1 MFGAQLI
8 LILVIMGGA
17 IAFLGDKLGSKI
29 GKKRLTIFGLRP
41 HYTSILMTIIT
52 GVVVAGATMG
62 ILMISSTSV
71 RTALFGMEKI
81 RTEIATLNKDKTDIL
96 RELDVQKVKV
106 ADLDKQIKQ
115 SSVDLAVATK
125 QKEEAQLQVAELER
139 SYREA
144 EEKLS
149 QAQGQVDKLQ
159 ASRDKLKGEVSSL
172 ETATQKLR
180 ENMAAMREG
189 DVVFRSGEI
198 LYANVLKAGLSTEE
212 NQKQMDVFLA
222 AANEHILE
230 RTGAKED
237 TQILWLSKESV
248 KNALQALAEGKGNI
262 YVRVCAAGNI
272 LSGEMAVSRLEMV
285 PNNKVY
291 GNNTE
296 ILSQRINVEVDSQQ
310 VEMAL
315 LAFLKDVNKAAVA
328 KGVVADPLTGKVG
341 AIDAAEMENVSTAI
355 RKLGGKVE
363 ITAKAKGD
371 IAVAGPVLLKLE
383 VSGYE

>member
-62 ILMISSTSV
+62 ILMVSSTSV

-115 SSVDLAVATK
+115 SSIDLAVATK
-125 QKEEAQLQVAELER
+125 QKEEAQRQVAELES
-139 SYREA
+139 SYQAA

-149 QAQGQVDKLQ
+149 QAQGQMDKLQ

-198 LYANVLKAGLSTEE
+198 LYANVLKAGLGTEE

-222 AANEHILE
+222 AANGHILE

-341 AIDAAEMENVSTAI
+341 AIDAAEMEIVSASI
-355 RKLGGKVE
+355 RKFGGKVE